1 MFKSENDTLLREDQ
15 RNILEIM
22 DSCDRFGKMILLEC
36 SLLYQTLYYCLADP
50 GGTFIKG

>member
-22 DSCDRFGKMILLEC
+22 DSCNRFGKLILLEC

>member
-22 DSCDRFGKMILLEC
+22 ESCNRFGKILLEC